1 MYLHKLR
8 VQGFKRLIDIEVE
21 FNSATFL
28 IGQNNSGKSSLIKAI
43 DYLLTNKQIPL
54 KDFHSHMNSETNE
67 SEIAVEEIIM
77 TAEFR
82 NVSEDA
88 ESWRGFRGRT
98 FEYDSDDSESGKSII
113 YKKEWVPGK
122 APIQYLKAYERN
134 IKDEF
139 ASVKKIED
147 FIPLGID
154 EALLQEAFDK
164 TSGNITKTNA
174 DKLDYI
180 DELWDITTVETFF
193 KNPGGIPGNVLSR
206 LPRYLLIPA
215 EAGEY
220 ELSKTSGTLQKTL
233 KELFKEVRDTSPN
246 YREAQ
251 VFLNSL
257 AEELDPTDAT
267 SDFGQMISQLNDVMS
282 NVFPESSVH
291 VNANLSNPDDVLVP
305 QFEIEMESNI
315 RTPIENQG
323 TGMIRSAVFSLLR
336 FRKIWEEQREARNE
350 RGLIICFEEPEI
362 FLHPSAANQ
371 MRDTIY
377 ELVSNESQII
387 ASTHSPYMIDL
398 SRKPKQNLTRFIKTD
413 SGSET
418 VNFSVTEAFEALQ
431 DDDKSYVK
439 MVLKI
444 DDYVA
449 RAFFSN
455 RTILV
460 EGDTEDIVIRETTKR
475 LPTEQRNYVMG
486 NCEVIKGRGKP
497 VLKSVVNYL
506 KSVGIEPIV
515 MHDSDTGVAGAVVH
529 NEPIRVA
536 LNNDDN
542 LFVLE
547 RCMETIIDYPEPS
560 SEKPYKA
567 YCHTQTWGENYT
579 DIPEA
584 WRRIYEGLMG
594 ITV

>member
-1 MYLHKLR
+1 MYLHKLK
-8 VQGFKRLIDIEVE
+8 VEGFRRLIDIEVE

-43 DYLLTNKQIPL
+43 DFLLTNKQIPI
-54 KDFHSHMNSETNE
+54 KDFHSQTNAETNE
-67 SEIAVEEIIM
+67 IEIAVENITM

-88 ESWRGFRGRT
+88 ESWRGFKGRT
-98 FEYDSDDSESGKSII
+98 FEYESDVTESGKSII

-122 APIQYLKAYERN
+122 APTQYLKAYQRN
-134 IKDEF
+134 LKEKF
-139 ASVKKIED
+139 AGVKKIED

-154 EALLQEAFDK
+154 EATLLEAFDK
-164 TSGNITKTNA
+164 IAGSITKSNS
-174 DKLDYI
+174 DRLDYI
-180 DELWDITTVETFF
+180 DELWDITDVETFF

-233 KELFKEVRDTSPN
+233 KELFKEVRDTSSN

-251 VFLNSL
+251 VYLNSL
-257 AEELDPTDAT
+257 AEELDPTDGE
-267 SDFGQMISQLNDVMS
+267 SDFGQMLSQLNEVMS

-291 VNANLSNPDDVLVP
+291 VSANLSNPDDVLVP

-315 RTPIENQG
+315 RTPIDNQG

-336 FRKIWEEQREARNE
+336 FRKTWEEQRDAKSE

-377 ELVSNESQII
+377 ELVSNDSQII

-398 SRKPKQNLTRFIKTD
+398 SRKPKQNLTRFVKTE
-413 SGSET
+413 SGSQT

-431 DDDKSYVK
+431 DEDKSYVK

-475 LPTEQRNYVMG
+475 LPQELRNHVMG

-497 VLKSVVNYL
+497 VLKSVINYL
-506 KSVGIEPIV
+506 KGVGIEPIV
-515 MHDSDTGVAGAVVH
+515 MHDSDTGVVGAVVH

-542 LFVLE
+542 LFVLD
-547 RCMETIIDYPEPS
+547 RCMESILNYPEPT

-567 YCHTQTWGENYT
+567 YCHTQTWGENYS
-579 DIPEA
+579 DVPVE
-584 WRRIYEGLMG
+584 WRTIYEGLMG
-594 ITV
+594 ITG